1 MNKLAQHNNTFFGTR
16 SLNPICNNLQEI
28 NSCLIEK
35 SLFMQNYGIIEVVLK
50 KGRYMMANRKKQS
63 TERPQKMADSLPR
76 KRIPKKD
83 LWMRGFGYIIMALL
97 TIGMIVWL
105 INVFR

>member
-1 MNKLAQHNNTFFGTR
+1 
-16 SLNPICNNLQEI
+16 
-28 NSCLIEK
+28 
-35 SLFMQNYGIIEVVLK
+35 
-50 KGRYMMANRKKQS
+50 MANRKKQS